1 MASYFEFMAYINPRQ
16 ESSWH
21 FEFPQYFRDPKK
33 SICDSGCCII
43 DLEGHNVYESDWPLG
58 MFVEEWSQEIPTSGY

>member
-33 SICDSGCCII
+33 SVCDSGCCII
-43 DLEGHNVYESDWPLG
+43 DLEGHNVYES
-58 MFVEEWSQEIPTSGY
+58 EYH